1 MHRNEG
7 RSVRASQEAEIQESR
22 PEQRWKI
29 RAGIAADAGPGSG
42 KRGAVSGRVGGVG
55 TASRQS
61 RERSGAAPGP
71 PERQNIFFCACEG
84 PLASRPPPSLGGN
97 FEASWEPFGS
107 SMGAVLGSLGASR
120 GPLGPAGRLVGRLG
134 AVLGHLGRLSG
145 RLGAILGC
153 PGPLFGLSCGPPG
166 SSWAPLGPS
175 WARLE
180 PSLGPLGGLL
190 GRSWRPL
197 GPFWTRRR
205 AISRIC

>member
-1 MHRNEG
+1 MFELRKRQKFRSPGLSNVGRFAPGSRRTRERVRANAAPSRAASEASERRRGKVGSAAGQRQGH
-7 RSVRASQEAEIQESR
+7 RSV
-22 PEQRWKI
+22 K
-29 RAGIAADAGPGSG
+29 
-42 KRGAVSGRVGGVG
+42 
-55 TASRQS
+55 TC
-61 RERSGAAPGP
+61 
-71 PERQNIFFCACEG
+71 FFFACEG

-97 FEASWEPFGS
+97 FEASWGPFGS

-120 GPLGPAGRLVGRLG
+120 GPLGLAGHLLGRLG

-153 PGPLFGLSCGPPG
+153 PGPLLGLSWGPLG

-180 PSLGPLGGLL
+180 PSLGPLGGRL
-190 GRSWRPL
+190 GRSWKPL
-197 GPFWTRRR
+197 GPFWTLRT